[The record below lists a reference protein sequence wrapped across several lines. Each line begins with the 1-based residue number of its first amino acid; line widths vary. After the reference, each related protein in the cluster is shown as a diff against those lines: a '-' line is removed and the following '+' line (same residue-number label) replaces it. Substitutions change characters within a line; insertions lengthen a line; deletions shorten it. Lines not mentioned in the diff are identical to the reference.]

1 MDPTIDIDLS
11 IDANRILQRNGSI
24 HGDSLNRNRR
34 VDSAEFGLRAH
45 ITVHRQRALDLQG
58 LSVTNGT
65 ESVTVTGSADVALI
79 VTVGGN
85 TILPTCKL
93 PSIAIGIGRLNTL
106 RATQANTARA
116 SAIIRLETTIAAGQR

>member
-45 ITVHRQRALDLQG
+45 TPFTFRGPWISRG

-93 PSIAIGIGRLNTL
+93 PSVAIGIGRLNTL